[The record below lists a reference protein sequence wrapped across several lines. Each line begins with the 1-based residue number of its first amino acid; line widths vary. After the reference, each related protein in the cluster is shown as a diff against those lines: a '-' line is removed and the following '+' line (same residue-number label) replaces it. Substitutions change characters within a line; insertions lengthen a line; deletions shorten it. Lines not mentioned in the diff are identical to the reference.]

1 MKRLY
6 NIYVAVLLA
15 ALLTSCAEEVLE
27 SVDRD
32 SLIPF
37 SISAVY
43 PASGDATRADETGF
57 MAGDKVGIFIVD
69 RNEDGTAGALKMT
82 GIRAANV
89 PFEYNGS
96 NWEAPYPIY
105 LDKNTPVDVYSYYPY
120 DSAME
125 DTMYEFKVA
134 TLQDADGV
142 GTSGGGYEA
151 SDVLWAKAE
160 NVNPTNSAIELTY
173 QHIMSCIT
181 VSLKMG
187 DDFTVEEW
195 NSLSKHVMIAD
206 VLMNKCINLAG
217 GNALN
222 SKTREQEFG
231 NITPLFYGDK
241 WCAVIGPQQIEAGQ
255 EFIIIDIAGQTY
267 KYKSDSRI
275 TFGKGCRQK
284 FSIKVNKSVDSGTYA
299 FIPENVE
306 IVDWKDDSDLHEG
319 IVREYVTVHI
329 ENAGTLS
336 QKLKELGYEQESISA
351 LKITGNLNHTDL
363 NFIGD
368 ELISL
373 TALNIKDIKITGS
386 DSEKDVLVGLGR
398 NGLYGAGSTSP
409 GILSHVVLPESI
421 KKIGDRALMAAGLVG
436 TLTIP
441 DGVEYIGIEAFAGNN
456 LAGNL
461 VLPESLKVIR
471 GGAFAYNAG
480 LTGTL
485 YLPDGLEEIG
495 PNFYSAQNY
504 PPFVGCNFSGP
515 ILLPSSLESYD
526 NLGFSGTV
534 GTVVLPPKVTSV
546 PKQAFA
552 RSGCSQVEFHD
563 GIIEIEYGAFAGS
576 SLSGELELPSDLKY
590 IGGDAFR
597 ETKISRIIF
606 PESLRVMGDGQLD
619 HEGVFAKC
627 MYLTGIVEL
636 PKNVARIPYGCFYG
650 CNNITGIVIPE
661 NVDLIDVK
669 AFYGCSSING
679 IVSYAEIPPV
689 IGEDAFYGVS
699 KENFTVEV
707 PAGCVEA
714 YRQAPGWKEFKQI
727 AEYSDFICRPAQVN
741 ALKSRHYET
750 LKLSADG
757 NWRVESKPDWVG
769 LSRTSGTAGL
779 NEIILTVSEMTG
791 SAANRSDIIKFVT
804 EDGYETSCVVS
815 QYYYEYGEDACHTVQ
830 SHEAGDG
837 IDIVF
842 VGDGFDAAAI
852 SDGSYLNLVS
862 QQIEYFFA
870 VEPYKSHR
878 DYFDVYVTFPLS
890 QECGVNT
897 MNTYVNNRFGTLYG
911 YDGTL
916 CTTDMLITDVE
927 AVIAYAVDYSPLEES
942 KLSESL
948 IILVP
953 NDDVYD
959 GNTIYSG
966 DATISICP
974 PSSRPYPQDTR
985 GVIQHEAGGHGFGK
999 LADEAIVYSK
1009 WIPISQKNEIENFH
1023 SKGWY
1028 RNVAVSSKFSD
1039 VPWADFIYDPRYS
1052 DQVDI
1057 YEGGYGYMRGVFRS
1071 ELNSCMNFGIPYYN
1085 AISRLEIMKR
1095 IFSSAGVDL
1104 TMDYFYANDSFEW
1117 GSVGGTTKSASADEY
1132 LTGPAYGES
1141 NSHTPPAVYDA
1152 EEMSDFVRGIRKEL
1166 KEKAENKYKNN

>member
-15 ALLTSCAEEVLE
+15 ALLTSCAEEAFE

-32 SLIPF
+32 SVIPL

-43 PASGDATRADETGF
+43 PASGDATRANETGF
-57 MAGDKVGIFIVD
+57 MAGDKVGIFVVYC
-69 RNEDGTAGALKMT
+69 NEDVTT
-82 GIRAANV
+82 GELINSEVHAANV

-96 NWEAPYPIY
+96 SWEAPYPIY
-105 LDKNTPVDVYSYYPY
+105 VDIRKNPHIYGYYPY
-120 DSAME
+120 DPAME
-125 DTMYEFKVA
+125 NLGTHKFTVE
-134 TLQDADGV
+134 TLQDSDGG
-142 GTSGGGYEA
+142 GTTGGGGYES
-151 SDVLWAKAE
+151 SDLLYVHVSQWKYDTTPVLRYRHLMAG
-160 NVNPTNSAIELTY
+160 
-173 QHIMSCIT
+173 IT
-181 VSLKMG
+181 VSLVG
-187 DDFTVEEW
+187 SGFTTEEW
-195 NSLSKHVMIAD
+195 NSLNKT
-206 VLMNKCINLAG
+206 VLVTNTKLSGILDLKYG
-217 GNALN
+217 GMYA
-222 SKTREQEFG
+222 SSDAMVG
-231 NITPLFYGDK
+231 NITPLYYNGE
-241 WCAVIGPQQIEAGQ
+241 WRAVVLPQSVEAGK
-255 EFIIIDIAGQTY
+255 ELFIIDIAGQTY
-267 KYKSDSRI
+267 KFVKTEDMQYSKGKMHNFTI
-275 TFGKGCRQK
+275 TVQK
-284 FSIKVNKSVDSGTYA
+284 KDNSGDYE
-299 FIPENVE
+299 FIPQEVE
-306 IVDWKDDSDLHEG
+306 IGEWNVDTDEHEG

-329 ENAGTLS
+329 DEAGTLP
-336 QKLKELGYEQESISA
+336 QKLSDSGYDHETISA
-351 LKITGNLNHTDL
+351 LKITGELNHDDL
-363 NFIGD
+363 YFIGD
-368 ELISL
+368 EMISL
-373 TALNIKDIKITGS
+373 TALNIRDINITGS

-398 NGLYGAGSTSP
+398 DGIYGSGSTDP

-421 KKIGDRALMAAGLVG
+421 KKIDDRALMAAGLVG

-441 DGVEYIGIEAFAGNN
+441 EGVEYIGIEAFAGNS
-456 LAGNL
+456 LVGNL
-461 VLPESLKVIR
+461 VLPESVKVIR
-471 GGAFAYNAG
+471 GGAFADNVG
-480 LTGTL
+480 LSGTL

-495 PNFYSAQNY
+495 PNFYGAQNY
-504 PPFVGCNFSGP
+504 PPFRGCSFSGP
-515 ILLPSSLESYD
+515 ILLPSSLESFD

-534 GTVVLPPKVTSV
+534 GVIVLPPKVDKVT
-546 PKQAFA
+546 KHAFE
-552 RSGCSQVEFHD
+552 RSGCTQVDFHD
-563 GIIEIEYGAFAGS
+563 GIIEIEDYAFDRSA
-576 SLSGELELPSDLKY
+576 LSGELELPSDLKY
-590 IGGDAFR
+590 IGAAAFR

-606 PESLRVMGDGQLD
+606 PESLRVMGDGGSYGD
-619 HEGVFAKC
+619 GIFAGC
-627 MYLTGIVEL
+627 LHLTGTVEL

-650 CNNITGIVIPE
+650 CSNITGIVIPE
-661 NVDLIDVK
+661 NVELIEGQ
-669 AFYGCSSING
+669 AFSECSSINS

-714 YRQAPGWKEFKQI
+714 YRQAPGWKEFKRI
-727 AEYSDFICRPAQVN
+727 EEYSDFICRPAQVN
-741 ALKSRHYET
+741 ALNSMHSES
-750 LKLSADG
+750 LILSADG
-757 NWRVESKPDWVG
+757 NWSVESKPDWVT
-769 LSRTSGTAGL
+769 LSPTSGTAGL
-779 NEIILTVSEMTG
+779 NEIRLTVSDMTKG
-791 SAANRSDIIKFVT
+791 AANRSDIIKFVT

-815 QYYYEYGEDACHTVQ
+815 QYDYIYDEDYCHPVQ

-837 IDIVF
+837 IDILF

-927 AVIAYAVDYSPLEES
+927 AVIDYAVDNSPLEES

-974 PSSRPYPQDTR
+974 PSNRPYPQDTR

-1009 WIPISQKNEIENFH
+1009 WIPISQKNEIEDFH

-1071 ELNSCMNFGIPYYN
+1071 EANSCMNYGIPYYN
-1085 AISRLEIMKR
+1085 VISRLEIMKR
-1095 IFSSAGVDL
+1095 IFSSAGQTF
-1104 TMDYFYANDSFEW
+1104 TMDYFYDNDSFEW
-1117 GSVGGTTKSASADEY
+1117 GALDVNTKSGAADAY
-1132 LTGPAYGES
+1132 FTGSAYGES
-1141 NSHTPPAVYDA
+1141 NSHSAPVVYDA
-1152 EEMSDFVRGIRKEL
+1152 KEISDAVRSIRSEL
-1166 KEKAENKYKNN
+1166 KTRIENEFKNN